1 MYDDDMYFV
10 PWMNLRSITCMHDIF
25 DREKLAMVGSDR
37 GGWRLCDELADTD
50 ADGGKAM
57 SRETFM
63 DRCRGDKSF
72 WLKHLFKK
80 HEGELVEV
88 GGKWVDG
95 TGVIPDPLF
104 DPQFAQNEDDLDLC
118 RRLGRPSAI
127 ARSKYSPSYL
137 AKGKAHRGGK
147 GKGQKRQG
155 QGGGARPATAS
166 RWRQGQ
172 APASRWRQTR
182 REKSAAFADEPRAA
196 YQRLADAPGRHMVR
210 PRGQVHQLAP
220 VVSDH
225 GPGVQQRSVVRV
237 LASIA
242 ASCLQE
248 AACVDEPLEA
258 AGSAGALQGH
268 GKIWPWQIGDDPP
281 AVGGASRWRPC

>member
-1 MYDDDMYFV
+1 MYGGNKYFV
-10 PWMNLRSITCMHDIF
+10 PWLNDRSITRKYDILQ
-25 DREKLAMVGSDR
+25 REPLALRGSDR
-37 GGWRLCDELADTD
+37 GGWRLCDELPDTD
-50 ADGGKAM
+50 VDGGNAM
-57 SRETFM
+57 SWDKFM
-63 DRCRGDKSF
+63 DPRRWQGNEVKVP
-72 WLKHLFKK
+72 KHLFKK

-88 GGKWVDG
+88 VGKWVEG
-95 TGVIPDPLF
+95 TGEIPDPLF
-104 DPQFAQNEDDLDLC
+104 DPQFTQNEDDFKLCKSLDQVRVGVL
-118 RRLGRPSAI
+118 
-127 ARSKYSPSYL
+127 
-137 AKGKAHRGGK
+137 GKAK
-147 GKGQKRQG
+147 EEEEQGQRPERQG

-182 REKSAAFADEPRAA
+182 REKSAAFADEPRQRQVA

-237 LASIA
+237 LASLA

-248 AACVDEPLEA
+248 AACVGEPLEA
-258 AGSAGALQGH
+258 AGSAGALRGH
-268 GKIWPWQIGDDPP
+268 GKIWP
-281 AVGGASRWRPC
+281 